1 MSLIEFARFAHA
13 VLQVSEELPANS
25 PRSVYDIVSR
35 EANRDKVLNI
45 PNPTTTKNLLVYSA
59 CNRK

>member
-1 MSLIEFARFAHA
+1 MSLTEIAQLVHTSR
-13 VLQVSEELPANS
+13 QVSEGLPPNS